1 MPPHCKVVVIVK
13 RRKQLRKANGKPMPV
28 VGEHKISAGD
38 TI

>member
-13 RRKQLRKANGKPMPV
+13 RRTQSRKADRKPMPV

-38 TI
+38 MI